1 MQRPCVSVVM
11 TTYNRAAM
19 VTTAMASVI
28 AQRYR
33 PLELLVV
40 DDGSNDDTGE
50 TVQRF
55 IARQR
60 RDSQLQLRYLR
71 QDNAGPAGA
80 RNRGLHASRGDYVLF
95 MDDDDLMDS
104 AAVTELVR
112 VLAEV
117 DEPAVAYGSYAS
129 VDASGTPNSARTPA
143 PPRKSSHALV
153 SALIRGTWFVPTH
166 GYLFNRRALEQAG
179 LWDGELPSQE
189 DDEFTL
195 RASLCG
201 VSFLPAERAMVFYRQ
216 HGGLRR
222 SRPGRPGQPDERGR
236 LRRLEADLRIREQA
250 YRVLHDEGRLNAY
263 ATAFA
268 AWYRRLVSRYGA
280 WLRRPEYAVHPVIL
294 WAQTQALRTAQ
305 PMFAMSGRERLSTV
319 SDRLKSRGPRGR
331 AIHGGIKRVTVEN

>member
-1 MQRPCVSVVM
+1 MQKPWVSVVM

-40 DDGSNDDTGE
+40 DDGSSDDTGK

-60 RDSQLQLRYLR
+60 PDPDLQLRYLR

-80 RNRGLHASRGDYVLF
+80 RNRGLRASRGDYLLF
-95 MDDDDLMDS
+95 MDDDDLMDP
-104 AAVTELVR
+104 AAIVELVK
-112 VLAEV
+112 VLAEA
-117 DEPAVAYGSYAS
+117 DEPAMAYGSYAS
-129 VDASGTPNSARTPA
+129 VGTDGMPNSARTPA
-143 PPRKSSHALV
+143 PARKSQHALV
-153 SALIRGTWFVPTH
+153 SALIRGTWFVPIH
-166 GYLFNRRALEQAG
+166 GYLFNRRALKRIG
-179 LWDGELPSQE
+179 LWDVELPSQE
-189 DDEFTL
+189 DDELTL
-195 RASLCG
+195 RAGLRG
-201 VSFLPAERAMVFYRQ
+201 VSFLPAERAMVYYRQ
-216 HGGLRR
+216 HDGLRR
-222 SRPGRPGQPDERGR
+222 SRPGLPGRPDERGQ

-250 YRVLHDEGRLNAY
+250 YHRLHDQGQLNAY

-268 AWYRRLVSRYGA
+268 AWHRRLVSRYGT

-305 PMFAMSGRERLSTV
+305 P
-319 SDRLKSRGPRGR
+319 
-331 AIHGGIKRVTVEN
+331 